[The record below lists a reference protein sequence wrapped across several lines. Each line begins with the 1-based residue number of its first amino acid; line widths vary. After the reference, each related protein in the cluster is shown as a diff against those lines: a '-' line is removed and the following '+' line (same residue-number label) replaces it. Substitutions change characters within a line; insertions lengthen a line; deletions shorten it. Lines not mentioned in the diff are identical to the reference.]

1 MTTECHSSRKHIG
14 KSLAKTVQFVPEWK
28 RGKSVCCCRECE
40 LSQLQAGE
48 TAPWLSMLFQGPRFP
63 THIKWLIAA
72 SNSSSKGAAY
82 VWCTDVETF
91 HKINKYILRKSDIAV
106 KGDNLKTP

>member
-1 MTTECHSSRKHIG
+1 
-14 KSLAKTVQFVPEWK
+14 
-28 RGKSVCCCRECE
+28 
-40 LSQLQAGE
+40 
-48 TAPWLSMLFQGPRFP
+48 MLFQGPRFP

-82 VWCTDVETF
+82 VWYTDVETF